1 VEAQL
6 SHLRDTSSS
15 NRDGQRNAYEP
26 VTSLDAQPAEN
37 QAINAGSNAH
47 VDDQRLAQP
56 WLAMDLT
63 GSAFR

>member
-1 VEAQL
+1 
-6 SHLRDTSSS
+6 
-15 NRDGQRNAYEP
+15 

-37 QAINAGSNAH
+37 QASNAGSNAQV
-47 VDDQRLAQP
+47 VDDHRLAQP